1 MISIII
7 PTYNE
12 KENSIPLISAIGN
25 ACTTN
30 KIDYEIIIIDDNSPD
45 GTGQYIQKKFAEDI
59 RVRCLIRNT
68 ERGLGTAILYGI
80 TQARGD
86 IIVGMDADFN
96 HPPESIPTLVRALQ
110 EQKGDMIVGSRF
122 VKGGGMHGA
131 IRSFGSRVVNAILRI
146 VFGFPIH
153 DNLSGYYAIYKSTL
167 NKMNLKNIYSGYGEY
182 HMRLVWYIS
191 RVHKLHIH
199 ENPVFFGKR
208 LYGSSKSDLL
218 NMLLSYFAEAWA
230 LTRLQTYRDQ

>member
-1 MISIII
+1 MISIVI

-12 KENSIPLISAIGN
+12 KENGIPLITAIGN
-25 ACTTN
+25 VCTSH
-30 KIDYEIIIIDDNSPD
+30 KIDYEIIIVDDSSPD
-45 GTGQYIQKKFAEDI
+45 GTGKYIQKKFVENQ
-59 RVRCLIRNT
+59 RVRCLIRSIN
-68 ERGLGTAILYGI
+68 RGLGTAILYGI
-80 TQARGD
+80 THAKGD

-96 HPPESIPTLVRALQ
+96 HPPEAIPLLIHALY

-122 VKGGGMHGA
+122 VKGGGMYGT
-131 IRSFGSRVVNAILRI
+131 IRSLGSRAVNAILRI

-182 HMRLVWYIS
+182 HMRLVWYVS

-199 ENPVFFGKR
+199 EIPVFFGKR
-208 LYGSSKSDLL
+208 LHGSSKSDLL
-218 NMLLSYFAEAWA
+218 KMLISYFKEAWV

>member
-12 KENSIPLISAIGN
+12 KENSIPLISAIGK
-25 ACTTN
+25 ACTAH

-45 GTGQYIQKKFAEDI
+45 GTGEYIQKNFVQNKQ
-59 RVRCLIRNT
+59 VRCFIRSI

-80 TQARGD
+80 SHAKGD

-96 HPPESIPTLVRALQ
+96 HPPEAIPTLVRALR

-122 VKGGGMHGA
+122 VKGGGMYGV

-153 DNLSGYYAIYKSTL
+153 DNLSGYYAIHVLTL

-182 HMRLVWYIS
+182 HMRLVWHVS
-191 RVHKLHIH
+191 QVHKLHIH
-199 ENPVFFGKR
+199 EVPVFFGKR

-218 NMLLSYFAEAWA
+218 NMLISYFKEAWA
-230 LTRLQTYRDQ
+230 LTRSQTYRDQ